1 MPQAEGSQGQI
12 IYDAETTYKTDP
24 GTPDCKI
31 LPFKSESLKL
41 SRNVFESEAITG
53 SRNPKK
59 PSRGKYD
66 IAGDIELEINPYI
79 AAILKHALGSNTTTG
94 ASPYTHTMKVG
105 SLPVGLVIEKGF
117 KDIVQYFKYNGCRIN
132 SLKMSFT
139 PEGMIGGSINVLG
152 AKETVGAT
160 SLDATPTDLGHKPF
174 DAFEMSIQEGGS
186 AIAIVTE
193 ADFILENNLDGSVYV
208 IGGLGERNSLP
219 AGKVKVSGNLK
230 ALFENL
236 TLYNKAKNNT
246 ETSLKI
252 TLSRGDGLGSADNE
266 SLEIFVPELLY
277 QPNAPVISGPAGVLV
292 ELPFIA
298 YYDNSTEATTM
309 QMILKNTQA
318 TI

>member
-41 SRNVFESEAITG
+41 SRNFFESEAITS

-59 PSRGKYD
+59 PARGKYEVG
-66 IAGDIELEINPYI
+66 GDIELEINPYI

-230 ALFENL
+230 ALFEDL

-252 TLSRGDGLGSADNE
+252 TLSRGNGLGSADNE

-298 YYDNSTEATTM
+298 YYDNSAEATTL